1 MDTALRIILP
11 LYFLVYFGVAFV
23 VKTLLVARRTGTNP
37 LVLPKD
43 DSAYGLIGRYFKITL
58 IALFVYVLLY
68 SFLPGI
74 HTYFLSITWLQ
85 NPIVQYAGLLLLV
98 LALVWTVVAQSHM
111 RNSWRIGIDT
121 ANKTELV
128 TTGLFGV
135 SRNPIFLGMILSL
148 VGVFLATPN
157 ACTLLFL
164 VVGYMLM
171 QVQIRLEEEFL
182 VREHGAEYVQYQK
195 RVRRLI

>member
-74 HTYFLSITWLQ
+74 HTYF
-85 NPIVQYAGLLLLV
+85 
-98 LALVWTVVAQSHM
+98 
-111 RNSWRIGIDT
+111 
-121 ANKTELV
+121 
-128 TTGLFGV
+128 
-135 SRNPIFLGMILSL
+135 
-148 VGVFLATPN
+148 
-157 ACTLLFL
+157 
-164 VVGYMLM
+164 
-171 QVQIRLEEEFL
+171 
-182 VREHGAEYVQYQK
+182 
-195 RVRRLI
+195 

>member
-1 MDTALRIILP
+1 MRIILP

-58 IALFVYVLLY
+58 IALFAYVLLY
-68 SFLPGI
+68 SFLPGMR
-74 HTYFLSITWLQ
+74 TYFLPITWLQ
-85 NPIVQYAGLLLLV
+85 NPMLQYAGLLVLV

-182 VREHGAEYVQYQK
+182 VREHGADYVQYQK

>member
-23 VKTLLVARRTGTNP
+23 IKTLLVARRTGTNP

-68 SFLPGI
+68 SFLPGM
-74 HTYFLSITWLQ
+74 HTYFLPITWLQ

-128 TTGLFGV
+128 TAGLFGL
-135 SRNPIFLGMILSL
+135 SRNPIFLGMIGSL
-148 VGVFLATPN
+148 VGVFLVTPN

-182 VREHGAEYVQYQK
+182 VREHGAEYMQYQK

>member
-1 MDTALRIILP
+1 MRIILP